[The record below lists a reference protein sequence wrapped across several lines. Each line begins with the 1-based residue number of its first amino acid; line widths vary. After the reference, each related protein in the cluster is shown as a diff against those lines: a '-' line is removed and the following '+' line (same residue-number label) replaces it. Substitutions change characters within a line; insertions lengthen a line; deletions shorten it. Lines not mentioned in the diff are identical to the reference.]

1 MSRIIVIIGPPGA
14 GKGTQAR
21 LISEKYG
28 YPQVST
34 GDLLRSIVRSDTP
47 LGRELK
53 QVMDEGRLVDD
64 EILTGIL
71 KERIALDD
79 CRGGFILDGYPRTI
93 PQARQLETLA
103 GQHGK
108 TVVLLRIGIDEDLLM
123 KRMTG
128 RMTCTKCGQ
137 IYNIYFRPPKVDG
150 HCDLDGN
157 ELYRRG
163 DDRPEAVS
171 SRLAAYHAM
180 TEPLIDYYGGRD
192 RLIAVD
198 GGLEVDQ
205 VFQWICGEI
214 DKYPSAGAN

>member
-28 YPQVST
+28 YPQIST
-34 GDLLRSIVRSDTP
+34 GDLLRAIARSDTA

-53 QVMDEGRLVDD
+53 ETMDEGRLVGD

-71 KERIALDD
+71 RDRVSHDD
-79 CRGGFILDGYPRTI
+79 CRQGFILDGYPRTI
-93 PQARQLETLA
+93 PQARLLESLA
-103 GQHGK
+103 EQQGK
-108 TVVLLRIGIDEDLLM
+108 SVVLLRIGIDEDLLM

-128 RMTCTKCGQ
+128 RLTCAKCGQ
-137 IYNIYFRPPKVDG
+137 IYNVYFRPPRVEG
-150 HCDLDGN
+150 ACDLDGDG
-157 ELYRRG
+157 LFRRG

-171 SRLAAYHAM
+171 SRLSAYRAM
-180 TEPLIDYYGGRD
+180 TEPLIAYYGGRD
-192 RLIAVD
+192 SLITVD

-205 VFQWICGEI
+205 VLAMICTEI
-214 DKYPSAGAN
+214 DRHPIAGAR